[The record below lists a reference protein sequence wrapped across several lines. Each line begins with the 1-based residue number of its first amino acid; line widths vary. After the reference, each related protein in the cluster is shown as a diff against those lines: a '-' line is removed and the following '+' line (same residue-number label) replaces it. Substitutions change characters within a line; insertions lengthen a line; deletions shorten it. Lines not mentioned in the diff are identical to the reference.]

1 MDFFQNIWNFNFDW
15 ILSGNTWTKK
25 RRFVEYENEKSLPI
39 NINTPINNNINS
51 IKNDISIENI
61 EDVYWKYQ
69 ICISGITY
77 QYVISNYEITTTT
90 TTVPTTTTTTTLF
103 QAR

>member
-25 RRFVEYENEKSLPI
+25 RRFVEYEDEPSLPI

-51 IKNDISIENI
+51 INNDLSIESI

-69 ICISGITY
+69 KCISGITY
-77 QYVISNYEITTTT
+77 QYVISVDDNKERLTTTTT
-90 TTVPTTTTTTTLF
+90 TTVHL
-103 QAR
+103 